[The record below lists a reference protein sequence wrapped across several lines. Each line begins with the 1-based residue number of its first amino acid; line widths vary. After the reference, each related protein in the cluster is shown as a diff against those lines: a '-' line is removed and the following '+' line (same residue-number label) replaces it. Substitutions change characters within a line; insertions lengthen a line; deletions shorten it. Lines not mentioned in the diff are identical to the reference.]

1 MTLAFLALLGAP
13 YIYIHEISSLRVNLK
28 TKVNIPDLT
37 SSLLAFPVGV
47 GVRTSLLVKLAVVVF
62 FNFVA
67 VAVLFVLVIAVVC
80 DVAVFDI
87 VTLGLCVT
95 SNLNK
100 PLT

>member
-1 MTLAFLALLGAP
+1 
-13 YIYIHEISSLRVNLK
+13 
-28 TKVNIPDLT
+28 
-37 SSLLAFPVGV
+37 VG
-47 GVRTSLLVKLAVVVF
+47 TSLPVILAVEVF
-62 FNFVA
+62 LNFVA
-67 VAVLFVLVIAVVC
+67 VAVVFVIVIAVVC

>member
-1 MTLAFLALLGAP
+1 
-13 YIYIHEISSLRVNLK
+13 
-28 TKVNIPDLT
+28 
-37 SSLLAFPVGV
+37 VGV
-47 GVRTSLLVKLAVVVF
+47 GAGTSLPVVLAVVVF
-62 FNFVA
+62 LNFVG
-67 VAVLFVLVIAVVC
+67 VAVVFVIVFAVVC